1 MQRHFYLL
9 DMTAFRLSPPVFFG
23 LQLALQSSLAINGLE
38 DKDRFVAGVT
48 YSADGSLYVVNTP

>member
-1 MQRHFYLL
+1 
-9 DMTAFRLSPPVFFG
+9 MTAFRLSPPVFFG

-38 DKDRFVAGVT
+38 DKDRFVAGMT